1 VVPEMDALREKIANI
16 GSHGE
21 GRKMSKTLLAIA
33 AATVLV
39 SIQGHAKELSD
50 AEWHKKFDN
59 CLMTDNRPD
68 GTEFCVKSST
78 GMSQS
83 QIDAFFRKE
92 GERAYA
98 PYIAGYKNCLR
109 ESEDAKRLGGWYG
122 KPSAEDC
129 QTWANAVITKGRDMI
144 DKGIKEMMEAH

>member
-1 VVPEMDALREKIANI
+1 M
-16 GSHGE
+16 
-21 GRKMSKTLLAIA
+21 RKTFIAIA
-33 AATVLV
+33 VAAAAVLV
-39 SIQGHAKELSD
+39 PIRGHAKELSD
-50 AEWHKKFDN
+50 AAWHKKFDN

-109 ESEDAKRLGGWYG
+109 ESKDAKRLGGWYG

-129 QTWANAVITKGRDMI
+129 AAFAKDLEAKGRAMI
-144 DKGIKEMMEAH
+144 DKGLKGLMEAK